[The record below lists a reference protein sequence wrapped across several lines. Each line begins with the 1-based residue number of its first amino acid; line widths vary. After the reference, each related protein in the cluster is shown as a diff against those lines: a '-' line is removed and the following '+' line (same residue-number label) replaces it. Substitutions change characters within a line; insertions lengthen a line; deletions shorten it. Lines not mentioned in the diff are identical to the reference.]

1 MARDK
6 SDSER
11 RTQKIVEC
19 GAILR
24 EATYLIQW
32 NKEMIDDKEK
42 WGPENTRPVNDLF
55 TEFLQGYQIRLLCTK
70 KRDRSKDPTFCAFN
84 RSSRG
89 PGCSSLEDGMG
100 TLWLCAIRWNYTYQW
115 NLCNKWI
122 INGRTCNQLD
132 NKADYPR
139 TLSRGG
145 IYWYIGKFIDQG
157 SRVRERTK
165 ICNPSSSRG
174 KICPDNIQRM
184 NTNDHRAK
192 NHFLV

>member
-1 MARDK
+1 M
-6 SDSER
+6 
-11 RTQKIVEC
+11 I
-19 GAILR
+19 
-24 EATYLIQW
+24 YLQSFY
-32 NKEMIDDKEK
+32 
-42 WGPENTRPVNDLF
+42 RV
-55 TEFLQGYQIRLLCTK
+55 IRLDCFAR
-70 KRDRSKDPTFCAFN
+70 KREIDPRILPFVLT
-84 RSSRG
+84 SGSG
-89 PGCSSLEDGMG
+89 SDCSSLEDGMG
-100 TLWLCAIRWNYTYQW
+100 TLLLCAIRWNYTYQW